1 MLFLVPVDTPDIKA
15 GYDILVNEL
24 TKYNP
29 EMLDKERM
37 LVISKCDMLDDE
49 LKAELK
55 TQLDQDFKDIPYMFI
70 SSVAQQGLTEL
81 KDKLWKML
89 ND

>member
-1 MLFLVPVDTPDIKA
+1 LFLVPVDTPDIK
-15 GYDILVNEL
+15 GEYDILVNEL

-29 EMLDKERM
+29 EMLDKERL

-49 LKAELK
+49 LTAELK
-55 TQLDQDFKDIPYMFI
+55 EELDVSLKGSRICL

>member
-1 MLFLVPVDTPDIKA
+1 
-15 GYDILVNEL
+15 
-24 TKYNP
+24 
-29 EMLDKERM
+29 MLDKERM
-37 LVISKCDMLDDE
+37 LVISKCDMLDYE

-55 TQLDQDFKDIPYMFI
+55 VQLDKDFKNIPYLFI

-81 KDKLWKML
+81 KDKLWSML

>member
-1 MLFLVPVDTPDIKA
+1 LILRHQ
-15 GYDILVNEL
+15 GEYDILVNEL

-29 EMLDKERM
+29 EMLDKERL
-37 LVISKCDMLDDE
+37 LVISKCDMLDDG

-55 TQLDQDFKDIPYMFI
+55 EELDVLPRNSIYVYF
-70 SSVAQQGLTEL
+70 VCCQGLTEL

>member
-1 MLFLVPVDTPDIKA
+1 M
-15 GYDILVNEL
+15 NEL

-49 LKAELK
+49 LKIEADSEVEALVK
-55 TQLDQDFKDIPYMFI
+55 FVVK
-70 SSVAQQGLTEL
+70 VV
-81 KDKLWKML
+81 
-89 ND
+89 N

>member
-1 MLFLVPVDTPDIKA
+1 
-15 GYDILVNEL
+15 
-24 TKYNP
+24 
-29 EMLDKERM
+29 MLDKER
-37 LVISKCDMLDDE
+37 LIAVSKCDMLDDE

-55 TQLDQDFKDIPYMFI
+55 KELEQTLPIDYIFI
-70 SSVAQQGLTEL
+70 SSVAQQGITEL